1 MFLTLEINQIFYSDN
16 QISYENCYS
25 DIKPLF
31 DRWFKLLDK
40 TGKVDKDRGEVLV
53 DIQFMRNNMT
63 ASMFDLSAAGKSR
76 SRLGKFKDKVR
87 GKKKESDTMSTIVPS
102 FTQVLTD
109 SEEEGNGDAEAA
121 AGKDE
126 KKKKHKMKSLFSPKS
141 NLQKNMSQSMSVLPG
156 KNSPL
161 SGSQSSGLNVDPSEG
176 QEHFHSLSL
185 VVCVYHMHVNFLISF
200 QVKRSSNSRF
210 TNDQAAQTTKIPP
223 PVSKNM
229 VLPNRVTCASMAVI
243 YTVKSRRPGPLASAR
258 TSVWPA
264 QDTDPWKTSPTALLH
279 LLIRSEE

>member
-1 MFLTLEINQIFYSDN
+1 M
-16 QISYENCYS
+16 
-25 DIKPLF
+25 PLF

-40 TGKVDKDRGEVLV
+40 TGKADKDRGEVLV

-76 SRLGKFKDKVR
+76 SRLGKLKDKVR

-156 KNSPL
+156 KNSQL

-176 QEHFHSLSL
+176 FQFHSFFLSCRL
-185 VVCVYHMHVNFLISF
+185 CLSH
-200 QVKRSSNSRF
+200 
-210 TNDQAAQTTKIPP
+210 A
-223 PVSKNM
+223 
-229 VLPNRVTCASMAVI
+229 C
-243 YTVKSRRPGPLASAR
+243 
-258 TSVWPA
+258 
-264 QDTDPWKTSPTALLH
+264 
-279 LLIRSEE
+279 